1 MAVAKAAAKR
11 VPLKSGPKNRNPPP
25 PPSTRPA
32 SYDAVRVL
40 TSAEVKAEVLDKRL
54 SGMTQSDIGRELG
67 ITQSRVCQIIT
78 AHLAELAQENAEQG
92 EKLLE
97 YELQRLNALLVAHW
111 PLRKDTRNAQ
121 TILSIL
127 ERRHKLLGL
136 DAPTKVQQVKPAAM
150 LMGGQ
155 LDISKLND
163 EQLAWLEIILEV
175 AGPASDDSVVATQSG
190 AAPAALPDLPQDFQ

>member
-1 MAVAKAAAKR
+1 VAKAAAKR
-11 VPLKSGPKNRNPPP
+11 GSLVKKGPKNRNPPP
-25 PPSTRPA
+25 LPSTRPA
-32 SYDAVRVL
+32 SYDAIRVH
-40 TSAEVKAEVLDKRL
+40 TAAEIKAKVLDFRL

-78 AHLAELAQENAEQG
+78 AHLVELSRENTEQG

-111 PLRKDTRNAQ
+111 PLRKDTRHAQ
-121 TILSIL
+121 TILSVL

-163 EQLAWLEIILEV
+163 EQLTWLEIILEV
-175 AGPASDDSVVATQSG
+175 AGPAADDSVVATQSG
-190 AAPAALPDLPQDFQ
+190 AAPAALSDLPQDFQ